1 MIVGYEI
8 EAVGLEEQI
17 ELLREFP
24 LLSNRE
30 LVTAMNKSVSR
41 IENNVLPFVP
51 VDRGRLRG
59 SIGSNVQEIS
69 ALSIVGRVGSS
80 LSDEVYP
87 QTMEFG
93 REPGKKF
100 PPMEPLEAWVR
111 RVVLR
116 NEEDEGKIRSVTFL
130 IARKIATK
138 GIQAREF
145 LKKGFEKSLDD
156 VKDYFA
162 EALENIANGL
172 SNRQ

>member
-1 MIVGYEI
+1 MLVGYEI
-8 EAVGLEEQI
+8 ETVGLDEQI

-30 LVTAMNKSVSR
+30 LVIAMNKSVSR

-59 SIGSNVQEIS
+59 SIGSDVKEIS
-69 ALSIVGRVGSS
+69 SLSIIGRVGSS

-87 QTMEFG
+87 KVMEFG

-111 RVVLR
+111 RVILR

-130 IARKIATK
+130 IARKIAK
-138 GIQAREF
+138 NGIKAREF
-145 LKKGFEKSLDD
+145 LKQGFEKSLDD
-156 VKDYFA
+156 VKGYFA